1 MHMSTSSATSIR
13 PLPPSSLDPND
24 GRVLLLQLDDPE
36 TNEGW
41 RVFSLLDGGY
51 LFEMQTAHGERIT
64 EQHRSF
70 AGVSAR
76 VDRWYYERTMGDVA

>member
-1 MHMSTSSATSIR
+1 MHMSTSSATSIL

-41 RVFSLLDGGY
+41 RVFSLLDGSY
-51 LFEMQTAHGERIT
+51 LFEMQTAEGERIP

-76 VDRWYYERTMGDVA
+76 VDRWYSERPHGEAA